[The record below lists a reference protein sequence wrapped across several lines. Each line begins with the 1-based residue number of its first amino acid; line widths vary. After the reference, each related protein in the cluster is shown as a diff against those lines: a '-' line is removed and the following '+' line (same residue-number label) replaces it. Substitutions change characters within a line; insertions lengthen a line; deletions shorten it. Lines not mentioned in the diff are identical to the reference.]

1 MTLSELCKK
10 EVIQIVTGV
19 DLGRVDDLEF
29 DKSSAQIQALIL
41 YGRPRLFGLL
51 GREPDVRIPWADVAE
66 VGTDVVL
73 VKTMLSESS
82 EHGRTRRLA
91 RWLT

>member
-10 EVIQIVTGV
+10 EVIQITTGV

-29 DKSSAQIQALIL
+29 DKTTAAVQTLVL
-41 YGRPRLFGLL
+41 FGRPRLFGLL

-66 VGTDVVL
+66 VGIDVVL
-73 VKTMLSESS
+73 VKTMLPDPGG
-82 EHGRTRRLA
+82 HGENSLLK
-91 RWLT
+91 RWFT